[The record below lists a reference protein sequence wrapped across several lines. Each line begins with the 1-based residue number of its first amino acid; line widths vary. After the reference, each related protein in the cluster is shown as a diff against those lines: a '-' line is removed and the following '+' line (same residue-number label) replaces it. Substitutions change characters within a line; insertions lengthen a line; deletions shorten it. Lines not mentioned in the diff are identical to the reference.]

1 MDKLRETQEAY
12 QETNAR
18 LSQLEADNGVLMRQL
33 QALLPQE
40 EVRVPLLLFSYHVIV
55 CIGSRKTSRNVRR
68 SQESWN
74 TYKWT
79 Y

>member
-12 QETNAR
+12 QETSSR

-40 EVRVPLLLFSYHVIV
+40 EVCFSSFYCLVCHVIV
-55 CIGSRKTSRNVRR
+55 YRIKKNFT
-68 SQESWN
+68 
-74 TYKWT
+74 
-79 Y
+79 